1 MPNLW
6 TKTSQKI
13 AEAFS
18 GPRTKDTEFDIIVEE
33 MKIVERGV
41 LGFKSF
47 LSNFS
52 MYTQTLRNYAQE
64 MNLAIKNLYQKN
76 SPYAILAGEMYEA
89 HLQLEKIY
97 DTFLNKVHDITAGTK
112 DWQLFF
118 NDAKTKISKR
128 EQVRKN
134 YDHYDEKLEK
144 LYKSK
149 LERMRKNQQDNQ
161 KEIDM
166 IKRV

>member
-18 GPRTKDTEFDIIVEE
+18 GPRTKDTEFDIKVEE

-41 LGFKSF
+41 LGFKNF

-52 MYTQTLRNYAQE
+52 AYTQTLKNYAQD
-64 MNLAIKNLYQKN
+64 MNAAIRNLYEKN

-89 HLQLEKIY
+89 HLQLEKVY
-97 DTFLNKVHDITAGTK
+97 DSFINKVNNISAGTK
-112 DWQLFF
+112 DWHLFF
-118 NDAKTKISKR
+118 NDAKTQINKR
-128 EQVRKN
+128 EQLRKT

-144 LYKSK
+144 LCKIK
-149 LERMRKNQQDNQ
+149 QEKMRKNQMETQ
-161 KEIDM
+161 KEADKF
-166 IKRV
+166 KRV